1 MPCSPVILECPW
13 EKTQIEKNKKI
24 KKIEKVK
31 IIVPLKY

>member
-13 EKTQIEKNKKI
+13 EKIQIEKNDKKNR
-24 KKIEKVK
+24 KGVK